1 MTKGQH
7 VPQIYQLRQLARQLL
22 VQLVVRGFRLQHLV
36 SLVSDVLLLQRLH
49 DLLELGRVEERRP
62 DSWFVAGVTAIVAAV
77 VALVDTLLARS
88 AQDGGYRAWTGD
100 ELGGASGLSLRRWV
114 CAVHVASVRRPP
126 VSTEAEE
133 SGCGSV
139 SVEDSRTTGS

>member
-22 VQLVVRGFRLQHLV
+22 VQLVIRGFRLQHLV

-49 DLLELGRVEERRP
+49 NLLELRWVEERCP
-62 DSWFVAGVTAIVAAV
+62 AWWFVAGVTAIVAAV

-100 ELGGASGLSLRRWV
+100 ELGGAGRFPLRR
-114 CAVHVASVRRPP
+114 
-126 VSTEAEE
+126 
-133 SGCGSV
+133 
-139 SVEDSRTTGS
+139 